1 MWKFLSWLQKNLI
14 LSIPLAM
21 LAGLLFGIAA
31 EPAFLRWT
39 ILPLTFLM
47 VYPMMVTMN
56 VRELLNS
63 GGKKLQV
70 VTLAIN
76 FLLMPAIGYGVGLL
90 FFANKPMIRLALM
103 LTSLLP
109 TSGMT
114 ISWTGFA
121 KGNVPAAVRMT
132 VVGLIAGSLLAPVY
146 LKMLLGT
153 VVEIPLL
160 QVFVQIGLI
169 VFLPLILGTLTQRWL
184 VTTYGEKEYNQQ
196 FKPRFPPFSTL
207 GVLGIVFV
215 SIALK
220 AESIFAQ
227 PALLPNLLLPLV
239 LIYAVN
245 FMISTFIG
253 RALFE
258 RNDAIALVYGTVM
271 RNLSI
276 ALAIALGVFREQGAD
291 AALLIA
297 LAYIVQVQ
305 AGAWYVKFTDR
316 LFGAPLSNPVM
327 ASESAGP
334 A

>member
-1 MWKFLSWLQKNLI
+1 
-14 LSIPLAM
+14 
-21 LAGLLFGIAA
+21 
-31 EPAFLRWT
+31 
-39 ILPLTFLM
+39 
-47 VYPMMVTMN
+47 MMVTMN

-76 FLLMPAIGYGVGLL
+76 FLLMPAIGYGVGML

-121 KGNVPAAVRMT
+121 KGNVPAAVKMT